1 VYSTHTCVLHQKL
14 YLVNVLSC
22 TTRVVFYCAAVYMCN
37 LRTSCVFN
45 LFIISFFVH
54 PTIVHFSGGFE
65 FFSGLFQF
73 PLFRRWPTKQQTGG
87 LVVVGIDQVDLAAS
101 SLGVLVCPT
110 CCVGR
115 RLDGIECTVA
125 FVHVHSIRQR
135 GLGIFPTGRLLIRTR
150 CIDQRGRSRGEA
162 DRGER

>member
-1 VYSTHTCVLHQKL
+1 MCTICGPLFNLLFHFLSPSTH
-14 YLVNVLSC
+14 
-22 TTRVVFYCAAVYMCN
+22 
-37 LRTSCVFN
+37 
-45 LFIISFFVH
+45 
-54 PTIVHFSGGFE
+54 VHFSGGFE

-115 RLDGIECTVA
+115 CLDGIECTVA

-150 CIDQRGRSRGEA
+150 CIDQRGRSRGEVEHCSSRQVFQMGVVL
-162 DRGER
+162 RGCEKSKVVDVVDGGQV